1 MARIYPSNDY
11 LFHNFEIKE
20 LQPIIEAL
28 EKYIIEKEEWYIKNN
43 YGSIADFKTILDE
56 NKNKNLTYKISNL
69 VECGYMFVT
78 YNFLKAIDED
88 YKTEWDFDKKREIY
102 KIKEGHHIYMSGY

>member
-1 MARIYPSNDY
+1 MVY
-11 LFHNFEIKE
+11 
-20 LQPIIEAL
+20 
-28 EKYIIEKEEWYIKNN
+28 KNN